1 MILFL
6 CFMFSD
12 ISYATVVKPKRIYL
26 RKFKNQTV
34 RYIKLSRLDEYLEK
48 GVKSLNLLSV
58 PLVRAE
64 YILTPEIKIYGDVYT
79 PFQVVFNIEK
89 MPKSLNQSGSYFVKS
104 KADSKS
110 MEKAIDEALAML
122 NEKLITLELGHV
134 FVSGKVVNKE
144 GKPIEKATVIVID
157 QNYNSVAELE
167 TDKEGLF
174 TIENLKPD
182 NYNLTISK
190 RKMLVKFKLKS
201 WPKNNQNIK
210 DIVITLSREKQQVN
224 TLTFG
229 PGPQHANR
237 GIDFPKPKFPPDLAI
252 NIQFNEP
259 SGNNALDADEKA
271 TIILNITNNGMGEAY
286 GVEPQINLNSSIS
299 DLTIG
304 DFEAIDKILP
314 NTIVEA
320 KTSVFAGRKILSK
333 NIELEVNVSEYNGFD
348 LYPSGLLKIQTIALL
363 PPKLVLA
370 DVGIDDLTNS
380 NGRIDPNEI
389 IEATAIIHNIGQGI
403 AKSVNV
409 DVNYGDNIFNAG
421 DSKTSFSL
429 GKMEPNEKRQV
440 TFQFFATRKA
450 QEDLPINLNITEQY
464 QKYGSNQNA
473 GLSLKK
479 EFKKSIEVIIAAKEN
494 KLVEITSVD
503 GISVDI
509 EKNIPKTGMKNR
521 DAIAV
526 VIGNKEYTG
535 DIPNVDFAIRDAEF
549 VKEYLIKT
557 MGYREGNIFYYSNAT
572 KGQMEVAFEEL
583 KNAVK
588 PNKSDVFV
596 YYSGHGA
603 PDPESKQG
611 YFVPVDANPNYINK
625 TGYSVDELYTLLSK
639 IKAKNTLVVIDACFS
654 GSSDQGMIL
663 KDISPVGVR
672 VKDYFLNSKNSAVFT
687 SATGEQVSSW
697 YRDKSHSLFT
707 YYFLKGLQGEA
718 DLNRDGNLVLSE
730 MKNYIDENVPY
741 MARKINNRKQE
752 PQLMTD
758 DESRVLVKY

>member
-1 MILFL
+1 MKNTLLIILFV
-6 CFMFSD
+6 SVGVGIVNAQD
-12 ISYATVVKPKRIYL
+12 GRILPGQKSAIQSLSTAAGFTSADLNTYL
-26 RKFKNQTV
+26 VQNYGQTLDG
-34 RYIKLSRLDEYLEK
+34 LSRVQGAIVIKAFQTGSPPEPPVAKRKKEEDIIIETYLS
-48 GVKSLNLLSV
+48 SLNKRERKKAKKEGGKFLKNSSK
-58 PLVRAE
+58 VRVWS
-64 YILTPEIKIYGDVYT
+64 T
-79 PFQVVFNIEK
+79 
-89 MPKSLNQSGSYFVKS
+89 QSGSSVKAILGKNSKNKVILIRENDLFTMVFRKEDLSLEDQDYIAQIELVVLADGYFVPL
-104 KADSKS
+104 D
-110 MEKAIDEALAML
+110 I
-122 NEKLITLELGHV
+122 LGK
-134 FVSGKVVNKE
+134 G
-144 GKPIEKATVIVID
+144 
-157 QNYNSVAELE
+157 
-167 TDKEGLF
+167 
-174 TIENLKPD
+174 
-182 NYNLTISK
+182 
-190 RKMLVKFKLKS
+190 
-201 WPKNNQNIK
+201 IK
-210 DIVITLSREKQQVN
+210 TY
-224 TLTFG
+224 
-229 PGPQHANR
+229 
-237 GIDFPKPKFPPDLAI
+237 PKPKYPADLAM

-271 TIILNITNNGMGEAY
+271 TIILKITNNGMGEAY

-299 DLTIG
+299 GLTIG

-314 NTIVEA
+314 NTTVKA
-320 KTSVFAGRKILSK
+320 QTSVSAGRKILSQ
-333 NIELEVNVSEYNGFD
+333 NVELEVNVTEHNGFD
-348 LYPSGLLKIQTIALL
+348 LYPAGLLRIQTKALL

-403 AKSVNV
+403 AKNVNV

-421 DSKTSFSL
+421 DSKTSFSI
-429 GKMEPNEKRQV
+429 GTMQPNETRQV
-440 TFQFFATRKA
+440 AFQFFATRKA
-450 QEDLPINLNITEQY
+450 QEDLPISLNITEQY
-464 QKYGSNQNA
+464 QKYGSNQSA
-473 GLSLKK
+473 GLSLNK
-479 EFKKSIEVIIAAKEN
+479 EFKKSTEVIIAAKEN

-535 DIPNVDFAIRDAEF
+535 DVPNVDFAVRDAQF

-557 MGYREGNIFYYSNAT
+557 MGYREGNIFYYANAT
-572 KGQMEVAFEEL
+572 KAQIGVAFKKL

-588 PNKSDVFV
+588 KNKSDVFV

-611 YFVPVDANPNYINK
+611 YFVPVDADPNFIMES
-625 TGYSVDELYTLLSK
+625 GYPVDDLYQLLDDTN
-639 IKAKNTLVVIDACFS
+639 ARNTIVVIDACFS

-663 KDISPVGVR
+663 KDISPVFIEV
-672 VKDYFLNSKNSAVFT
+672 DDSFLNSKNSAVFT

-718 DLNRDGNLVLSE
+718 DLDSDGTLILSE
-730 MKNYIDENVPY
+730 IKDYIDDNVPY
-741 MARKINNRKQE
+741 MARRINNREQY

-758 DESRVLVKY
+758 DDTKVLVTY